1 MRLPQIVVH
10 EIDGWLAKQ
19 LRELAGENR
28 WLVQSVRSTDAALSL
43 AHRQPG
49 VLVVQFEPGQDG
61 SASLQLIANIHQ
73 LTPDTPIVAVADVKL
88 PDGERA
94 AWTAALFDL
103 GARFVLLPPL
113 TKPVLEDVISGLMTA
128 TIRRV
133 IGEIPPPYRSRPDR
147 GKRQEPGEPVVDL
160 ADEGAEA

>member
-1 MRLPQIVVH
+1 MRSPQIVILEV
-10 EIDGWLAKQ
+10 DGWLAKQ

-28 WLVQSVRSTDAALSL
+28 WLVQSVRSIDPALSL
-43 AHRQPG
+43 ARRQPA
-49 VLVVQFEPGQDG
+49 VLLVQFEPAEDNP
-61 SASLQLIANIHQ
+61 APFQLIADIHQ
-73 LTPDTPIVAVADVKL
+73 LTPDTPVVAVADMKL
-88 PDGERA
+88 PDAERA

-113 TKPVLEDVISGLMTA
+113 TRPVLEDVVSGLMAA

-133 IGEIPPPYRSRPDR
+133 IGEAPPLSTSRPDR
-147 GKRQEPGEPVVDL
+147 GKRREPGEPVVDL